1 MNEQSKKPAV
11 AIFEVVQ
18 KIFIYL
24 LSIAVIVAA
33 ILFATDKSP
42 QKSFFGFRYYT
53 VLTPSMSPTYEV
65 GDMIFVKLA
74 NADQIHEGDVI
85 TFNPS
90 EDSEAYLTHRVVE
103 KIEDY
108 EQTGVTCYR
117 TKGDANDAEDSFLI
131 DQARVIGTV
140 QFAVPKMGYVV
151 RFVQLRWY
159 FVLALVILLFVF
171 FRLMR
176 IYLGA
181 EDEDD
186 SEDEA
191 DTIVAADDSKGSL
204 EAAAVPG
211 EDVGV
216 SEEDRAQTSAATED
230 TPSETGNDKT

>member
-1 MNEQSKKPAV
+1 
-11 AIFEVVQ
+11 
-18 KIFIYL
+18 
-24 LSIAVIVAA
+24 
-33 ILFATDKSP
+33 
-42 QKSFFGFRYYT
+42 
-53 VLTPSMSPTYEV
+53 
-65 GDMIFVKLA
+65 
-74 NADQIHEGDVI
+74 
-85 TFNPS
+85 
-90 EDSEAYLTHRVVE
+90 
-103 KIEDY
+103 
-108 EQTGVTCYR
+108 
-117 TKGDANDAEDSFLI
+117 
-131 DQARVIGTV
+131 
-140 QFAVPKMGYVV
+140 MGYVV

-191 DTIVAADDSKGSL
+191 DTIGAADDPKGSL
-204 EAAAVPG
+204 EAAAVPE